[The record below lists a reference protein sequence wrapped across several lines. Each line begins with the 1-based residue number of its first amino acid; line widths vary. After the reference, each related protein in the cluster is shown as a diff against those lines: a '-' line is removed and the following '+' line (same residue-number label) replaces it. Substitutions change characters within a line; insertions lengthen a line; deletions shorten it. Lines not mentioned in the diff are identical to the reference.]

1 MMYIKN
7 KEALNDQLF
16 QNPTGEY
23 RGAPFWAW
31 NCQMTSEK
39 VAKMIEIFY
48 KMGMGGCHIHSRA
61 GLNIPYLGDE
71 FMRLVSEA
79 NQNLKERGMFT
90 WLYDEDRWP
99 SGFAGGAVTK
109 DRAYRRRG
117 LIFTTKKIEDE
128 WTTPI
133 AHYQVVLEDGWLKD
147 YKRIGIEEDVDAGWD
162 EWFACVQIDCDDP
175 RFNNQS
181 YVSTLNKKA
190 IQRFIEETHE
200 KYAEHFQDEFGKTI
214 PAIFTD
220 EPQYHVRGYKKN
232 LGFATDKTDVAL
244 PYVDDLEETFVATY
258 GYSFI
263 DRLPELIWEKREL
276 VSQIRYHFHDH
287 VAERFTDAFADTIGN
302 WCEEHNLMLTGHMMM
317 ETTLA
322 LQAEGVGEVMRSY
335 RAFGLPGIDV
345 LCDRRELAT
354 AKQAQSAAHQYG
366 RPGVLSEL
374 YGVTNWDFDFR
385 GHKLQGDWQAAL
397 GVTVR
402 VHHLTWTTMLGEA
415 KRDYPA
421 TIGYQSPW
429 YQEYRYVEDY
439 FARINTIMTRG
450 QADVKIGVIHP
461 IESYWIYDG
470 TDERT
475 GMIRKEMD
483 DNFSRLL
490 EWMLYGCLDFDFI
503 CESQLPKLNQIDE
516 ITNDEF
522 PVGEMKYE
530 VILVPNCVTLRT
542 STYERLKV
550 LKEQGGTV
558 IFTGETPRYLDA
570 VYSEEVQE
578 FVKSCDCVQF
588 AKNSLYQALEDVR
601 TVEVR
606 NAEGLLTENM
616 IYQMRNDG
624 DNKLFFLAHVNAMKN
639 SDLPQEEKLTIR
651 IQGVYDVVCYNPID
665 GTKMRENV
673 THKNGK
679 TVIQKTMFDHD
690 SLLLVMSP
698 TESFQTDTIVM
709 NCDNKRESGETLE
722 LANNMEFK
730 LEEPNVLVLDQAE
743 YAFDHGEWQRRE
755 EILRIDKKF
764 RETVGYP
771 QRMKKFEQPWIH
783 QEVPVAEHMLSLGFR
798 VESEVELENVD
809 LALENKTA
817 TLIWNGEQVKKDIIG
832 SYVDDDIFKVKLGKL
847 QKGIN
852 ELIAHIPFH
861 KKENIEC
868 MYLLGEFGVRVQGA
882 EAVVT
887 KMPETIAFGSIVS
900 QGFPFY
906 GGNIEYQIPIE
917 LRKDGILNVSI
928 TRFRNPLLKVGID
941 DEQQEVIAYSPYQA
955 NLACTSGKHIVRLTA
970 FGNRINTFGTLHNC
984 DETERYFGQDTWRT
998 VGDSWSYE
1006 YQLRSTGVLKMPV
1019 LTANYEKGR

>member
-1 MMYIKN
+1 MYLKN
-7 KEALNDQLF
+7 KEAFDDRLF
-16 QNPTGEY
+16 ENPTSEY

-39 VAKMIEIFY
+39 VARIIEIFS

-61 GLNIPYLGDE
+61 GLNTPYLGDD

-117 LIFTTKKIEDE
+117 LIFTTKKLEDE

-133 AHYQVVLEDGWLKD
+133 AHYQVVLEEGWLKD
-147 YKRIGIEEDVDAGWD
+147 YKRISIEEEVDAGWD

-200 KYAEHFQDEFGKTI
+200 KYAEHFQDQFGKTI

-258 GYSFI
+258 GYSFL
-263 DRLPELIWEKREL
+263 DRLPELIWERKGL

-287 VAERFTDAFADTIGN
+287 VAERFAEAFADVIGN

-366 RPGVLSEL
+366 RAGVLSEL

-470 TDERT
+470 TDEKT
-475 GMIRKEMD
+475 GMIRNEMD
-483 DNFSRLL
+483 ANFSRLL

-516 ITNDEF
+516 ITKDVF
-522 PVGEMKYE
+522 PVGEMKYQ
-530 VILVPNCVTLRT
+530 VILVPNCVTLRS
-542 STYERLKV
+542 STFERLKAFE
-550 LKEQGGTV
+550 EQGGTV
-558 IFTGETPRYLDA
+558 IFTGETPCYLDA
-570 VYSEEVQE
+570 VYSEDVQG
-578 FVKSCDCVQF
+578 FVKRCKHIQF

-606 NAEGLLTENM
+606 NAEGLLAENM

-624 DNKLFFLAHVNAMKN
+624 DNKLFFLAHVNVMKN
-639 SDLPQEEKLTIR
+639 SDLPQEEKLTIK
-651 IQGVYDVVCYNPID
+651 IQGIYDVVCYNPID
-665 GTKMRENV
+665 GTKTHEKV
-673 THKNGK
+673 THKNGT

-690 SLLLVMSP
+690 SLLLMLSP
-698 TESFQTDTIVM
+698 TESLQTDEIVIE
-709 NCDNKRESGETLE
+709 DNNKCRIGETLV
-722 LANNMEFK
+722 LDNSVKFK

-764 RETVGYP
+764 RETVEYP

-783 QEVPVAEHMLSLGFR
+783 QGEPVAEHMLSMRFR

-817 TLIWNGEQVKKDIIG
+817 ELIWNGETVKNDIIG

-868 MYLLGEFGVRVQGA
+868 MYLLGEFGVRIQGA

-887 KMPETIAFGSIVS
+887 QMPKTIAFGSIVS

-917 LRKDGILNVSI
+917 LRKDGILNVSV

-984 DETERYFGQDTWRT
+984 DETECYFGQDTWRT

-1006 YQLRSTGVLKMPV
+1006 YQLRPTGVLKMPV